1 MEKLLHTPE
10 GVRDIYENECK
21 RKRKV
26 LQQMHKV
33 LSLHSY
39 RDIETPTFEFF
50 DIFNHDKGSASSNE
64 MYKFFD
70 RENNTLVL
78 RPDFTPSIARCAAKY
93 YEEEDLPIRLCYQ
106 GNTFFNTHN
115 HQGKLNEVT
124 QLGAEL
130 INDDSSAA
138 DAEVIAT
145 VIDSFIASGMKEF
158 QIEIGEVDFF
168 KGIIDEAGIDEK
180 TASELHHLIHNRNF
194 FGLETKIKNMDL
206 PDNVRQVL
214 LSFDK
219 LSGGIDML
227 STAKKLVSN
236 SASVEAIS
244 RLEKVYQ
251 VLSYSDYENY
261 VSFDF
266 SLLSRYEYYTGI
278 IFRGYAY
285 GIGDAVV
292 KGGRYNNLLKQYGK
306 DAPAIGFAFYIDDL
320 MMALSKQNVPINI
333 DNSDSIILYDI
344 EQQRAAVQL
353 ANLLRKAGRK
363 VELIRKSKRKE
374 LQDYVV
380 YGKNQNFSGMFY
392 LLSDTEVEVHDFVA
406 DAVGNAL
413 IEDITFLNEEQ

>member
-78 RPDFTPSIARCAAKY
+78 RPDFTPSIARCVAKY
-93 YEEEDLPIRLCYQ
+93 YDEEDLPIRLCYQ

-145 VIDSFIASGMKEF
+145 VIDCFIASGIKEF

-168 KGIIDEAGIDEK
+168 KGIIEEAGIDEK

-194 FGLETKIKNMDL
+194 FGLETKIKDMDL

-219 LSGGIDML
+219 LFGGFDML
-227 STAKKLVSN
+227 ATAKKLVTNPVS
-236 SASVEAIS
+236 SEAIS

-251 VLSYSDYENY
+251 VLSYSDYEHY

-320 MMALSKQNVPINI
+320 MMALSKQNVHVNI
-333 DNSDSIILYDI
+333 DNSDNIILYDI
-344 EQQRAAVQL
+344 DKQRAAVQL
-353 ANLLRKAGRK
+353 ANLLRKVGRK

-374 LQDYVV
+374 LKDYVV

-392 LLSDTEVEVHDFVA
+392 LLSDTEVEVHDFVT

-413 IEDITFLNEEQ
+413 IEDITFLNEEE